1 MSITLFKKQVQ
12 ESSLAEQVYKH
23 QIKNDEVETKNQQL
37 AKPRKTFR
45 EIRKEAER
53 KNQEKVLLRK
63 VKKHPQWKQRGGDKS
78 HSANS
83 TGSVGTG
90 QHKSQLDRIY
100 QKEQKLKEIDEVK
113 KQVKKETIQKS
124 QISSTIHSIL
134 MSRLKK

>member
-37 AKPRKTFR
+37 AKPKKTFR

-63 VKKHPQWKQRGGDKS
+63 VKKHPQWKQRGGDQG
-78 HSANS
+78 HITFN
-83 TGSVGTG
+83 TGNRGTG
-90 QHKSQLDRIY
+90 QHKS
-100 QKEQKLKEIDEVK
+100 
-113 KQVKKETIQKS
+113 
-124 QISSTIHSIL
+124 
-134 MSRLKK
+134 

>member
-1 MSITLFKKQVQ
+1 MSITLFKKQVL

-63 VKKHPQWKQRGGDKS
+63 VKKHPQWKQRGGDKGHKAS
-78 HSANS
+78 NIGTA
-83 TGSVGTG
+83 GTG
-90 QHKSQLDRIY
+90 
-100 QKEQKLKEIDEVK
+100 
-113 KQVKKETIQKS
+113 
-124 QISSTIHSIL
+124 
-134 MSRLKK
+134 

>member
-1 MSITLFKKQVQ
+1 
-12 ESSLAEQVYKH
+12 
-23 QIKNDEVETKNQQL
+23 L

-83 TGSVGTG
+83 SGSVGTG
-90 QHKSQLDRIY
+90 
-100 QKEQKLKEIDEVK
+100 
-113 KQVKKETIQKS
+113 
-124 QISSTIHSIL
+124 
-134 MSRLKK
+134 